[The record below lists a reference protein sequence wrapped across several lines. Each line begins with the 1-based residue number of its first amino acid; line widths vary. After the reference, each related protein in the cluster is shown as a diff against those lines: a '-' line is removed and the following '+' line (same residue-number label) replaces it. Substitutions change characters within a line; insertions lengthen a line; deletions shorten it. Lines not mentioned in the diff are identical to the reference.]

1 MYTARNVLCNASTY
15 CNVTCEACKG
25 DKMDIALVTR
35 GLWTIPTILQSN
47 VRASF
52 YGIF

>member
-35 GLWTIPTILQSN
+35 GLWIILQSN